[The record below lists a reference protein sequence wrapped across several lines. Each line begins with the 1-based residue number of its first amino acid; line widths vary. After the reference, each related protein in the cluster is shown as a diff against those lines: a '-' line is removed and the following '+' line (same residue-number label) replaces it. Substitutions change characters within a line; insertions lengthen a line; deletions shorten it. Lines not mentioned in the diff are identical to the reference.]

1 MGDFQKAVQHCRD
14 RLCQGQ
20 EISDACARVIA
31 SLYHEGQWSSSYA
44 LASSGAI
51 TVEPDQLWRELFGDF
66 KLEPDELLMAEMLRA
81 YIDRRW
87 RSGQRDPVPGWSM
100 FWL

>member
-31 SLYHEGQWSSSYA
+31 SLYHEGQSSSSYA
-44 LASSGAI
+44 LASSGATLSSQI
-51 TVEPDQLWRELFGDF
+51 SFGGSCS
-66 KLEPDELLMAEMLRA
+66 AT
-81 YIDRRW
+81 
-87 RSGQRDPVPGWSM
+87 SSWSPM
-100 FWL
+100 SC